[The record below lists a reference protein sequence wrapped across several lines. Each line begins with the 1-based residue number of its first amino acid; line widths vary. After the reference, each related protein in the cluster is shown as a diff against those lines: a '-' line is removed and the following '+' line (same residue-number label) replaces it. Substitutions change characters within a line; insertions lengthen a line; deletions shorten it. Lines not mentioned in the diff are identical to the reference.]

1 MALQYRQNHRQC
13 EQAIG
18 EATWRRTAIV
28 QRGGREER
36 VHAPLLCTPMNR
48 IFLAVI
54 TSALLLLL
62 TSASLLVYRAA
73 TPSGETA
80 EVAKR
85 HTTVGVKR

>member
-1 MALQYRQNHRQC
+1 MDRQ
-13 EQAIG
+13 
-18 EATWRRTAIV
+18 
-28 QRGGREER
+28 
-36 VHAPLLCTPMNR
+36 
-48 IFLAVI
+48 FLVEI